1 MNENAYQAMPRTG
14 RLAKNLNQRR
24 EALAER
30 IAPFKKDTVYCYI
43 VDTVEYSEGRLYQTG
58 SGPNFQ
64 GDLITLCSCK
74 HKMRTYQDIK
84 SRTKGVWIAGFTNS
98 RDRDSGSNRLH
109 YLMMVSE
116 RFESHREL
124 WFSDSIPEETKFAK
138 AANLDRFGDIY
149 QPQVESGDPYSY
161 WNYFPPCDDHVHC
174 EPGDWHTDIDY
185 HDQHGHRPELLVGHP
200 EYSFLWDKP
209 VATAPFELS
218 RGEKKKKLSELFPL
232 D

>member
-1 MNENAYQAMPRTG
+1 MNENAYQAMPRPG
-14 RLAKNLNQRR
+14 RLAKNLNLRR

-74 HKMRTYQDIK
+74 HLMRMFLGAE
-84 SRTKGVWIAGFTNS
+84 SWKGVWIAGFTSS
-98 RDRDSGSNRLH
+98 RDSSSNRLF

-116 RFESHREL
+116 AFQSHREL
-124 WFSDSIPEETKFAK
+124 WFSDSIPEETKIAK

-149 QPQVESGDPYSY
+149 QPKTESGDPFSY
-161 WNYFPPCDDHVHC
+161 WNYLAPCDDHVHC
-174 EPGDWHTDIDY
+174 EPGDWRKDIDY
-185 HDQHGHRPELLVGHP
+185 LDKHGRKPALLVGRP
-200 EYSFLWDKP
+200 EDSFLWDKP
-209 VATAPFELS
+209 VATSPFKLS
-218 RGEKKKKLSELFPL
+218 RGQKKTTLSELFPL